1 VQPRM
6 IHWLSL
12 LCGLPVGLFTLLLL
26 LLYPTAVGHP
36 PTVQAA
42 RLGAPMRVVTTTGII
57 TTGELLTGTQS
68 FSSYLP
74 FISYQDITVTNGSF
88 EGGTGIWQEFSRK
101 EQRLVRPVAELA
113 VPPHTGNWAARLGG
127 VDDEIAMLSQG
138 LTIPKEQSCL
148 LYWQW
153 TVSSDACK
161 ADYGGVGINGNWY
174 VKESL
179 CAGTATGQWVRR
191 QIDLSR
197 YPTRTVVLNFAV
209 TNDYSS
215 PSIMYIDDIAF
226 ASKATCESRNQN
238 TFNATNLTV
247 IDGSHPIVPSN
258 DHPATSSIEE

>member
-1 VQPRM
+1 M

-42 RLGAPMRVVTTTGII
+42 RPGSPMRTITAQGVI
-57 TTGELLTGTQS
+57 TTSGVLTGTLPLS
-68 FSSYLP
+68 YSYLP
-74 FISYQDITVTNGSF
+74 FISRQDLIVTHGGF
-88 EGGTGIWQEFSRK
+88 EEGPGIWQEFSRK
-101 EQRLVRPVAELA
+101 GQRLVRPATELA
-113 VPPHTGNWAARLGG
+113 VPPGNGNWAARLGS

-138 LTIPKEQSCL
+138 ITIPKGQSCL
-148 LYWQW
+148 VYWQW
-153 TVSSDACK
+153 TVSSDACR
-161 ADYGGVGINGNWY
+161 ADYGGVGINGNWI

-179 CAGTATGQWVRR
+179 CAGTATGQWMRR
-191 QIDLSR
+191 QISMSK
-197 YPTRTVVLNFAV
+197 YTTQTVVLNFAV

-226 ASKATCESRNQN
+226 ASKAACESRNQN